1 MALNKKLAEFI
12 AARKQSDSYWVESA
26 KLDFSIEME
35 KKRKRAGLSYA
46 DIAEKIGS
54 SAAYITKIFR
64 GDANFTIESMVKL
77 AKATGGKLDI
87 KIIDGNA
94 KIDSNVWVGKLLA
107 GAAANQ
113 SNTQLATPADFLE
126 KYKEAA

>member
-12 AARKQSDSYWVESA
+12 VARKQSDSYWVESA

-46 DIAEKIGS
+46 NIAEKIGS
-54 SAAYITKIFR
+54 SAAYITKVFR

-87 KIIDGNA
+87 KIIDENA
-94 KIDSNVWVGKLLA
+94 KVDSNVWVGKLVA
-107 GAAANQ
+107 QAAANQ
-113 SNTQLATPADFLE
+113 IYTPVTTSTVLE
-126 KYKEAA
+126 T

>member
-35 KKRKRAGLSYA
+35 KKRKRARLSYA

-54 SAAYITKIFR
+54 SPAYITKIFR

-94 KIDSNVWVGKLLA
+94 KVDSSVWLGKLVA
-107 GAAANQ
+107 QVAANQ
-113 SNTQLATPADFLE
+113 IHTPVTTSAVLE
-126 KYKEAA
+126 AFKEAA

>member
-35 KKRKRAGLSYA
+35 KKRKRARLSYV

-54 SAAYITKIFR
+54 SPAYITKIFR

-94 KIDSNVWVGKLLA
+94 KVDSSVWLGKLVA
-107 GAAANQ
+107 QAAANQ
-113 SNTQLATPADFLE
+113 IHTPVTTSAVLE
-126 KYKEAA
+126 AFKEAA